1 MRLSIVLAVIIVG
14 AFCVSFIQSVFG
26 EHSAVVFGL
35 LGLWGVMLFFKHV
48 MNT

>member
-1 MRLSIVLAVIIVG
+1 MRFSIVLAVALVALFLIV
-14 AFCVSFIQSVFG
+14 SIRSTFG